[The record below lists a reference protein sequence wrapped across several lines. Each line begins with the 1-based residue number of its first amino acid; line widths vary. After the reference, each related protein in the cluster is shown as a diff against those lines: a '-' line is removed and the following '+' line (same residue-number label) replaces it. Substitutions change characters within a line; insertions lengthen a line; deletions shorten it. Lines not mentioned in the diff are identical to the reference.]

1 MQRRMFRVPLESF
14 WKSPFLAW
22 ERPKFNTR
30 YYKKPNTVSAGS
42 SLTLSLLLGSF
53 TFLLSEF
60 TSTRSV
66 VSVVLSPWL
75 AAPLRVADQILTLQL
90 VTIKIIANE
99 VAVE

>member
-1 MQRRMFRVPLESF
+1 MQRRMFTVPLDSF

-22 ERPKFNTR
+22 ERPKFNTQ
-30 YYKKPNTVSAGS
+30 YYKKTNTVSAGS
-42 SLTLSLLLGSF
+42 SLTLSLLFVSF

-75 AAPLRVADQILTLQL
+75 AAALEIRY
-90 VTIKIIANE
+90 
-99 VAVE
+99 

>member
-1 MQRRMFRVPLESF
+1 MQRRMFTVPLDSF

-22 ERPKFNTR
+22 ERPKFNTQ
-30 YYKKPNTVSAGS
+30 YYKKKKKTNTVSAGS
-42 SLTLSLLLGSF
+42 SLTLSLLFVSF

-75 AAPLRVADQILTLQL
+75 AAPLEIRY
-90 VTIKIIANE
+90 
-99 VAVE
+99 